1 MNLYDKIPQEA
12 HDILMDYVLTEN
24 ENLKIH

>member
-1 MNLYDKIPQEA
+1 LNLLDDIPSEE

-24 ENLKIH
+24 ENFKIH